1 MEMLLKRKLPDL
13 RQARVFI
20 LFYFILFYFSSFSG
34 HRLAQREWVRRRL
47 INAMQGSIPTQSHNP

>member
-20 LFYFILFYFSSFSG
+20 LFYFSSFSR

>member
-20 LFYFILFYFSSFSG
+20 LFYFILAAFLDTG
-34 HRLAQREWVRRRL
+34 LPEG
-47 INAMQGSIPTQSHNP
+47 NG